1 VCDGGGR
8 EGGERGSGRERE
20 TENCQ
25 NGPGTYIGQK
35 IGLKT
40 PPWGFLVLVHSC
52 SIAVREGATLFCQL
66 DILTTNIVI
75 CGRKGATLGEKVKTS
90 LVGQSVGCIL
100 G

>member
-8 EGGERGSGRERE
+8 GREREWARERE

-52 SIAVREGATLFCQL
+52 SIAVREDATLFCQL
-66 DILTTNIVI
+66 DILTTNVVF
-75 CGRKGATLGEKVKTS
+75 CGRKGATLGEKVETR
-90 LVGQSVGCIL
+90 LVRQSVGCIL